1 MGLITNATIIFSS
14 TTFLGYLGLRH
25 LRNVIKEV
33 PLPTSSILQQYFQQA
48 KQSNPDASHFADAF
62 QAELPS
68 NAVEYFRKNKDK
80 SLGVDTC
87 VRNFYSSWIFKA
99 EKTIMKIILKQP
111 EPDLSSFEVGKSI
124 YVWKVEERNEE
135 EVLLIWEQGPVKGS
149 TWFCLSLNE
158 NVVKFGSSIQTPNP
172 ISNQQSFS
180 KAISRKDSGDTLKE
194 SDNNL
199 HSSSINGA
207 SNPRINEKFIKR
219 VKDIGWSIILS
230 FHRTYSMI
238 ILNGVLIKITKQVK

>member
-68 NAVEYFRKNKDK
+68 NAVEYFRKNKNK

-135 EVLLIWEQGPVKGS
+135 EVLLVWEQGPVKGS

-158 NVVKFGSSIQTPNP
+158 NVVKFGSSIQTPKS
-172 ISNQQSFS
+172 ISNVAS
-180 KAISRKDSGDTLKE
+180 KKDSDTTKE
-194 SDNNL
+194 SENNL
-199 HSSSINGA
+199 YSSSMNG
-207 SNPRINEKFIKR
+207 SNNPSLNEKIIKS
-219 VKDIGWSIILS
+219 VKNIGWSIVLS
-230 FHRTYSMI
+230 FHRTYSMV